1 MLHKMPKSKK
11 KSFSSF
17 KYSEACK
24 QLGIEHLHSWELRI
38 TAMPPSSFL
47 QQHFERLKHF
57 DLQSS
62 EESKKLIIDAILL
75 EAILSFPKLKV
86 WKGANLESDELQGA
100 ADYLIS
106 EDKAYLDIPFVCI
119 VEAKRDDFYQGL
131 AQCLVEMQVCQWKN
145 RKEGKDIDILGIVT
159 NGEGWKYYKLNKQN
173 IVCETPLYAIS
184 DMSIV
189 LGGLHHIFQECE
201 QNLGHE

>member
-1 MLHKMPKSKK
+1 MASSKTSKAK
-11 KSFSSF
+11 KRSFSGF
-17 KYSEACK
+17 KYGEAFK
-24 QLGIEHLHSWELRI
+24 QLGIEHLHLWELSI
-38 TAMPPSSFL
+38 TPIPPSSFL

-75 EAILSFPKLKV
+75 EAILSFPRLKV

-119 VEAKRDDFYQGL
+119 VEAKRDDFYQ
-131 AQCLVEMQVCQWKN
+131 CLVEMQACQWKN
-145 RKEGKDIDILGIVT
+145 RQEAKDIDILGIVT

-173 IVCETPLYAIS
+173 MVYETPLYAIS
-184 DMSIV
+184 NIAIV

-201 QNLGHE
+201 TNLDL